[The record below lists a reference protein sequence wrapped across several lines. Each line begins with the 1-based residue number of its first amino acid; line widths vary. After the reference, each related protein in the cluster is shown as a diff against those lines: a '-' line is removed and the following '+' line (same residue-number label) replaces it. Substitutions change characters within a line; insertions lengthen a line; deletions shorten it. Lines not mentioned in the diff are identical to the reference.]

1 MGLLDGL
8 KGELKARLSDEPER
22 QGKRFKKYVGKLF
35 DPRKY
40 VVIGRN
46 RSHRQTPDHSAGNV
60 QLPDFVFRD
69 RRTGALF
76 GVGCEYRSGLNP
88 EGMLDWSDPEKIERY
103 RAFARERY
111 APVFVVVGLGGLEEA
126 PENMFVIPLKDAGSA
141 ALSPGALGRYG
152 RDPKEP
158 FFWEK
163 GVLS

>member
-8 KGELKARLSDEPER
+8 KGELKARFSDEPER
-22 QGKRFKKYVGKLF
+22 QGKRFEKYVGKLF
-35 DPRKY
+35 DPGRY
-40 VVIGRN
+40 VVVGRN
-46 RSHRQTPDHSAGNV
+46 RSRRRNADPSAGNV
-60 QLPDFVFRD
+60 RLPDFVFRD

-88 EGMLDWSDPEKIERY
+88 EGLLEWSDPERIERY

-126 PENMFVIPLKDAGSA
+126 PENMFVIPLKSGESSA
-141 ALSPGALGRYG
+141 LPPGAFDRYG

-158 FFWEK
+158 FSWER